1 MAKPLI
7 NKTKSGIPQRELSLA
22 LAEATK
28 CGGCGIECECFGYLS
43 LPNWISATGE
53 RQDGYVLYIVD
64 GVLKVATK
72 ATAEAEIQGYKDL

>member
-7 NKTKSGIPQRELSLA
+7 KKTKSGINSRKFSLA

-28 CGGCGIECECFGYLS
+28 CGGCGIECECFGYVS

-53 RQDGYVLYIVD
+53 RQNGYVLYVVD
-64 GVLKVATK
+64 GALKIATK
-72 ATAEAEIQGYKDL
+72 EAAEAEIQGYKDL

>member
-1 MAKPLI
+1 MSKPLI
-7 NKTKSGIPQRELSLA
+7 NKTKSGIPPKELSLA

-43 LPNWISATGE
+43 LPNWVSETGE
-53 RQDGYVLYIVD
+53 RQNGYVVYIVN

-72 ATAEAEIQGYKDL
+72 EAAEAEIQAYKDI